1 MGRAVTRVADTTDTT
16 EETQMTGILPSYV
29 RDAWWT
35 PDASAEASAAEVRDA
50 STGEVVARVSTE
62 GLDLGAVLEHA
73 RTVGQR
79 SLGELTFHQRAVLLK
94 QMALVLTERKA
105 ELYELSART
114 GATKRDSW
122 VDIDGGIG
130 VLFTY
135 SSKGRRELPNA
146 KVVVDG
152 PVEPLSKDGSFIGRH
167 VYTRLPGVAVQIN
180 AFNFPVW
187 GSLEKFAPAFLAGVP
202 TVVKPATP
210 TGYLAEAFVRIL
222 VESGLLPAG
231 SLQLVSGGVPDL
243 FDHLRVGDLVAFTGS
258 ASTAER
264 LRAHDSVQTGGV
276 RFTSETDSIN
286 ASVLG
291 TDAVPGTPEFD
302 AYVAQLVVEM
312 TSKAG
317 QKCTAIRRAIV
328 PAASVDA
335 VVDAVRARLAEKVVV
350 GDPRNEGVTMGPLA
364 SLAQRDEVLRQ
375 VRRLQEAGGE
385 LVIGS
390 TEAPE
395 GVDADGAFVSP
406 MLLSFTDATSDA
418 VHEVEAFGPVASVI
432 AYDTID
438 QAVDLVARGGGSLV
452 TSVATHD
459 PDVAVALASGIAA
472 MNGRLLFLDRDDA
485 RTSTGHGSPVPH
497 LVHGGPGRAGGGEEL
512 GGIRAVFHHMQRTAV
527 QGSPAMLTALTGVWH
542 SGAAAR
548 PYAESGDVH
557 PFRKSLAELRIGDQ
571 VVSPSRTV
579 TLEDIETFANFTGDT
594 FYAHMD
600 EAAAAANPFFPGRV
614 AHGYLLVSWAAGLFV
629 DAAPG
634 PVLANSGLENLR
646 FITPVS
652 PGDEIRVELTAKQ
665 ITPRETDEYGEV
677 RWDAVLKNQR
687 DELVATYDVLTLVA
701 KEQAG
706 DAAGGAPAVV
716 DAGAQPQPA

>member
-1 MGRAVTRVADTTDTT
+1 MKGTPMT
-16 EETQMTGILPSYV
+16 EILPSYV
-29 RDAWWT
+29 QGSWWT
-35 PDASAEASAAEVRDA
+35 PTSDADATEVRDA
-50 STGEVVARVSTE
+50 STGETVARVSTA
-62 GLDLGAVLEHA
+62 GLDLGAALDYA
-73 RTVGQR
+73 RTTGQA

-94 QMALVLTERKA
+94 QLALALTARKE
-105 ELYELSART
+105 ELYAISSRT
-114 GATKRDSW
+114 GATAQDSW

-130 VLFTY
+130 VLFAY

-146 KVVVDG
+146 KVYVDG
-152 PVEPLSKDGSFIGRH
+152 AVENLSRDGSFLGRH
-167 VYTRLPGVAVQIN
+167 IYTRLPGVAVQIN

-210 TGYLAEAFVRIL
+210 TGYLTEAMVRVM
-222 VESGLLPAG
+222 VESGLLPEG
-231 SLQLVSGGVPDL
+231 SLQLVSGSVPDL
-243 FDHLRVGDLVAFTGS
+243 FDHLRLGDLVAFTGS

-264 LRAHDSVQTGGV
+264 LRAHDAVQTGGV

-291 TDAVPGTPEFD
+291 TDAASGTPEFD
-302 AYVAQLVVEM
+302 AYVKQLVAEM

-328 PAASVDA
+328 PEDA
-335 VVDAVRARLAEKVVV
+335 VDDVIAAVRDRLAARIVV
-350 GDPRNEGVTMGPLA
+350 GDPRAEGVTMGPLA
-364 SLAQRDEVLRQ
+364 STAQRDEVLRQ
-375 VRRLQEAGGE
+375 VARLREGGGE

-390 TEAPE
+390 PEAPTVRRADGSE
-395 GVDADGAFVSP
+395 GPAEDGAFVAP
-406 MLLSFTDATSDA
+406 MLLRFTDATSPA
-418 VHEVEAFGPVASVI
+418 VNEIEAFGPVSSILGYRTLDEA
-432 AYDTID
+432 A
-438 QAVDLVARGGGSLV
+438 ALVARGGGSLV

-459 PDVAVALASGIAA
+459 PEVATTLAAGIAA
-472 MNGRLLFLDRDDA
+472 YNGRVLFLDRDDA
-485 RTSTGHGSPVPH
+485 RSSTGHGSPLPN

-512 GGIRAVFHHMQRTAV
+512 GGIRAVLHHMQRTAV
-527 QGSPAMLTALTGVWH
+527 QGSPEMMTALTGVWH
-542 SGAAAR
+542 QGASAR
-548 PYAESGDVH
+548 PFDAGDGVH

-579 TLEDIETFANFTGDT
+579 SLDDIETFAAFTGDT

-600 EAAAAANPFFPGRV
+600 EASALANPFFPGRV

-629 DAAPG
+629 DPAPG

-646 FITPVS
+646 FVTPVS

-677 RWDAVLKNQR
+677 RWDAVLKNQD

-701 KEQAG
+701 KELTP
-706 DAAGGAPAVV
+706 AA
-716 DAGAQPQPA
+716 